1 MEPSGRIP
9 LDVNEAAMEIRCA
22 TCLLRP
28 LGAAD
33 APSLARHAAD
43 DDVWRNLRD
52 RFPHPYTLAD
62 AEAYI
67 AAVAGRPR
75 PTSFGIVV
83 DGEAA
88 GTVTLMLGEDI
99 ARHTAEI
106 GYWLGRAFRGRG
118 VITEAVRA
126 ATRHAFTELG
136 MHRVF
141 AVPFAHNA
149 ASCRVLEKA
158 GYVLE
163 GRMRRSAVKEGAIL
177 DQWLYAAYDDRW

>member
-1 MEPSGRIP
+1 
-9 LDVNEAAMEIRCA
+9 MEIDCA

-28 LGAAD
+28 LVAAD

-52 RFPHPYTLAD
+52 RFPHPYTLQD

-67 AAVAGRPR
+67 ASVAGRPR

-88 GTVTLMLGEDI
+88 GTVSLMPGDDI
-99 ARHTAEI
+99 ARYTAEI
-106 GYWLGRAFRGRG
+106 GYWLGRPFRGRG
-118 VITEAVRA
+118 VSTDAVLG
-126 ATRHAFTELG
+126 ATRYAFAELG

-158 GYVLE
+158 GYARE
-163 GRMRRSAVKEGAIL
+163 GRMRRSAVKAGEIL
-177 DQWLYAAYDDRW
+177 DQWLYAACDDRG

>member
-1 MEPSGRIP
+1 
-9 LDVNEAAMEIRCA
+9 MEIRCA

-28 LGAAD
+28 LVAAD

-52 RFPHPYTLAD
+52 RFPHPYTLQD

-67 AAVAGRPR
+67 ASVAGRPQ

-83 DGEAA
+83 DDEAA
-88 GTVTLMLGEDI
+88 GTVSLMPGEDI
-99 ARHTAEI
+99 ARRTAEI

-118 VITEAVRA
+118 VITDAVRA
-126 ATRHAFTELG
+126 ATGYAFADLG

-141 AVPFAHNA
+141 AVPFAHNI

-158 GYVLE
+158 GYVRE
-163 GRMRRSAVKEGAIL
+163 GRMRRSAVKEGRVL
-177 DQWLYAAYDDRW
+177 DQWLYAACDADL